1 MSGAV
6 RAPTVTANIAYL
18 CASEARPRFHLREPE
33 KDRNTFER
41 VAVEI
46 RDARPVRASLKLD
59 VNGFELFDCKTAL
72 TGWTWTDAEYRAY
85 EQELEGAFREIS
97 GAERV
102 IITRTRF
109 VRISPTLGETHV
121 EDQAEPAAHV
131 HSDCTE
137 ISGPAVVRG
146 HLGPGAAAALQ
157 GKRFAV
163 YSLWRVLSPPPQDM
177 PIALCDAQSVA
188 TEQVIRT
195 DVVLPGVGGRQM
207 IYDGMGFRYSRD
219 HKWYYFRDMER
230 HELLVIKAYDSKAGS
245 SWRVPHTAFSDPSAP
260 AGAPPRVSIDVRA
273 IALFG

>member
-1 MSGAV
+1 V
-6 RAPTVTANIAYL
+6 RAATVTADIAYL
-18 CASEARPRFHLREPE
+18 CASDGRPRFHLQEPE

-46 RDARPVRASLKLD
+46 RDARPLRASLKLD
-59 VNGFELFDCKTAL
+59 VNGFELFDYKTGL
-72 TGWTWTDAEYRAY
+72 TGWAWTDAEYRAY
-85 EQELEGAFREIS
+85 EQELEGALREIT
-97 GAERV
+97 GAARV

-121 EDQAEPAAHV
+121 ADQAEPAAHV

-146 HLGPGAAAALQ
+146 HLGPGAVASLL

-163 YSLWRVLSPPPQDM
+163 YSLWRALSPPPQDM
-177 PIALCDAQSVA
+177 PIAVCDAQSVSK
-188 TEQVIRT
+188 EHVIRT
-195 DVVLPGVGGRQM
+195 DVVLPAPGRPV
-207 IYDGMGFRYSRD
+207 IYEGMGFRYSRD

-230 HELLVIKAYDSKAGS
+230 HELLVMKAYDSQAGCA
-245 SWRVPHTAFSDPSAP
+245 WRVPHTAFTDPSAP